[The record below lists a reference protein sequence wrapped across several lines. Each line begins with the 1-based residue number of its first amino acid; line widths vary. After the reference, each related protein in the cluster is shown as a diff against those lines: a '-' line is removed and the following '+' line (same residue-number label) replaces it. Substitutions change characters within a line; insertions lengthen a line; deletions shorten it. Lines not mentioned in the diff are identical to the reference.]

1 MNCGS
6 CIHLEQDCEYQEFKK
21 LMEYHIYDNELEDI
35 LNVVCNKCPGNVS
48 RTFIFYLRRL

>member
-21 LMEYHIYDNELEDI
+21 LMEYHIYDNELEDT
-35 LNVVCNKCPGNVS
+35 LNVVCENYKNRNCEEN
-48 RTFIFYLRRL
+48 IK